1 VEVIYPGAEYAQK
14 VTTQVVAG
22 NPPAAFRGW
31 VNSVQSMAPTSQLTA
46 LDDLVK
52 RERGFNLPDYWP
64 AAVAMSSFQGKLY
77 GIPKTVTPT
86 VLFYSKKRLREGGVD
101 ANRLPDTLEDWV
113 ALGDKL
119 FEKAGDG
126 YAKVGYV
133 PWIPGANAQGYLPAF
148 GAEWYDARTARV
160 TANTPECVA
169 CFEWHKS
176 VADHYSPAAL
186 DPFVAANN
194 AGGWGRY
201 AKTGA
206 MHTGLVGVWAQPGW
220 WMGSALEWAAPDLDL
235 AYRPLPKARAAR
247 NPKASLLTG
256 NEWMIPAGARLQ
268 EGGWA
273 VLQWMGS
280 EKVMLRLAVMDT
292 LVPGRK
298 SVTTNP
304 EYARQPWSKVWVEVA
319 EKARPEDIHVS
330 ASLMATRLNAALNDV
345 IRGRQTAKD
354 ALDAVT
360 REVQA
365 DLDSKKR

>member
-1 VEVIYPGAEYAQK
+1 MAGAAAAAGCGTTPAPPAEKAGGPRQKLEVWRPGAKEDRPWG
-14 VTTQVVAG
+14 VTI
-22 NPPAAFRGW
+22 
-31 VNSVQSMAPTSQLTA
+31 
-46 LDDLVK
+46 D
-52 RERGFNLPDYWP
+52 E
-64 AAVAMSSFQGKLY
+64 
-77 GIPKTVTPT
+77 
-86 VLFYSKKRLREGGVD
+86 
-101 ANRLPDTLEDWV
+101 

-126 YAKVGYV
+126 YAKVGYA

-206 MHTGLVGVWAQPGW
+206 MHTGLVGVWAQQGW

-247 NPKASLLTG
+247 NPRASLLTG

-330 ASLMATRLNAALNDV
+330 ASLMATQLNAALNDV

>member
-1 VEVIYPGAEYAQK
+1 
-14 VTTQVVAG
+14 
-22 NPPAAFRGW
+22 
-31 VNSVQSMAPTSQLTA
+31 MTA

-52 RERGFNLPDYWP
+52 RERGFNLPDFWP

-169 CFEWHKS
+169 CLEWHKS

-206 MHTGLVGVWAQPGW
+206 MHTGLVGVWAQQGW

-247 NPKASLLTG
+247 NPRASLLTG

-330 ASLMATRLNAALNDV
+330 ASLMATRLERRAERRHPGPPDGEGRARRRDARGAGRPGQQEALARSDRWSELAAISEPTAAGTTVAPAPVTALPGASEPAALV
-345 IRGRQTAKD
+345 
-354 ALDAVT
+354 
-360 REVQA
+360 
-365 DLDSKKR
+365 

>member
-1 VEVIYPGAEYAQK
+1 
-14 VTTQVVAG
+14 
-22 NPPAAFRGW
+22 
-31 VNSVQSMAPTSQLTA
+31 
-46 LDDLVK
+46 
-52 RERGFNLPDYWP
+52 
-64 AAVAMSSFQGKLY
+64 
-77 GIPKTVTPT
+77 
-86 VLFYSKKRLREGGVD
+86 
-101 ANRLPDTLEDWV
+101 
-113 ALGDKL
+113 
-119 FEKAGDG
+119 
-126 YAKVGYV
+126 
-133 PWIPGANAQGYLPAF
+133 
-148 GAEWYDARTARV
+148 
-160 TANTPECVA
+160 
-169 CFEWHKS
+169 
-176 VADHYSPAAL
+176 
-186 DPFVAANN
+186 
-194 AGGWGRY
+194 
-201 AKTGA
+201 
-206 MHTGLVGVWAQPGW
+206 
-220 WMGSALEWAAPDLDL
+220 
-235 AYRPLPKARAAR
+235 
-247 NPKASLLTG
+247 
-256 NEWMIPAGARLQ
+256 MIPAGAKLQ